1 MATTSIWSVKGWLGK
16 VLIYVENPD
25 KTDNPDYIKMNEM
38 PDVEKQGLSDVIAY
52 AMNEKKNM
60 QQYVSGINCSP
71 MTARTEMLA
80 VKKKFDKE
88 DGIIAY
94 HGYQSFA
101 EGECTPDIAHEIG
114 VKLAEELWGNRFQVI
129 VATHLD
135 KAHHLHNH
143 FVVNAVSFADGKR
156 YRRTNQDYRD
166 MRSVSDRL
174 CREYGLS
181 VVENKNQKV
190 TRNYGEWKREKEG
203 KPTYRGLVRADVD
216 EAIVNARTEK
226 QFFFYL
232 KEKGYTFKIG
242 KDITVK
248 PPGRERGIK
257 LARNFG
263 DDYTLE
269 QIRKRIL
276 NTKQKPVSEKK
287 NEKAVFIPV
296 NSIKVYGLM
305 KPQRRI
311 GGLRGLYL
319 HYCYRLGILP
329 RRTTPIDSQKIHPLL
344 REELCKMETIS
355 KEARLLCRYHIE
367 TTEQLSSFR
376 EGLQGK
382 MQSLCE
388 ERSKL
393 RNQIR
398 RMKDDD
404 NVVEVKDKVSSLTK
418 KIGETRKE
426 MKLCDGIAARSVTM
440 KEKLK
445 VIQQENKQEKE
456 EKNYEYRRGRS

>member
-38 PDVEKQGLSDVIAY
+38 PDVEKQELSDVIAY

>member
-296 NSIKVYGLM
+296 N
-305 KPQRRI
+305 
-311 GGLRGLYL
+311 
-319 HYCYRLGILP
+319 
-329 RRTTPIDSQKIHPLL
+329 
-344 REELCKMETIS
+344 
-355 KEARLLCRYHIE
+355 
-367 TTEQLSSFR
+367 
-376 EGLQGK
+376 
-382 MQSLCE
+382 
-388 ERSKL
+388 
-393 RNQIR
+393 
-398 RMKDDD
+398 
-404 NVVEVKDKVSSLTK
+404 
-418 KIGETRKE
+418 
-426 MKLCDGIAARSVTM
+426 
-440 KEKLK
+440 
-445 VIQQENKQEKE
+445 
-456 EKNYEYRRGRS
+456 

>member
-1 MATTSIWSVKGWLGK
+1 MTT
-16 VLIYVENPD
+16 
-25 KTDNPDYIKMNEM
+25 T
-38 PDVEKQGLSDVIAY
+38 
-52 AMNEKKNM
+52 
-60 QQYVSGINCSP
+60 
-71 MTARTEMLA
+71 
-80 VKKKFDKE
+80 
-88 DGIIAY
+88 
-94 HGYQSFA
+94 
-101 EGECTPDIAHEIG
+101 
-114 VKLAEELWGNRFQVI
+114 
-129 VATHLD
+129 
-135 KAHHLHNH
+135 
-143 FVVNAVSFADGKR
+143 
-156 YRRTNQDYRD
+156 
-166 MRSVSDRL
+166 
-174 CREYGLS
+174 
-181 VVENKNQKV
+181 
-190 TRNYGEWKREKEG
+190 NYGEWKREKEG

-263 DDYTLE
+263 DDYTIE

-287 NEKAVFIPV
+287 NDKVVFTPV
-296 NSIKVYGLM
+296 NTIKVYGFM
-305 KPQRRI
+305 KPKRRI

-329 RRTTPIDSQKIHPLL
+329 RRATPIDSQKIHPLL

-398 RMKDDD
+398 RMKDDE
-404 NVVEVKDKVSSLTK
+404 NVVEAKDKVSSLTK
-418 KIGETRKE
+418 EIGETRKE

>member
-16 VLIYVENPD
+16 VLIYVENLD

-38 PDVEKQGLSDVIAY
+38 PDVETQGLSDVIAY
-52 AMNEKKNM
+52 AMNEKKTM

-80 VKKKFDKE
+80 VKRKFDKE
-88 DGIIAY
+88 EGIIAY

-143 FVVNAVSFADGKR
+143 FVVNAVSFTDGKR

-166 MRSVSDRL
+166 MRNVSDRL

-263 DDYTLE
+263 DDYTIE

-287 NEKAVFIPV
+287 NDKVVFTPV
-296 NSIKVYGLM
+296 NTIKVYGFM
-305 KPQRRI
+305 KPKRRI

-329 RRTTPIDSQKIHPLL
+329 RRATPIDSQKIHPLL

-398 RMKDDD
+398 RMKDDE
-404 NVVEVKDKVSSLTK
+404 NVVEAKDKVSSLTK
-418 KIGETRKE
+418 EIGETRKE